1 MEMSAQGR
9 ALLEAQQGMLTRQQ
23 LLDAGV
29 SKAEIRSR
37 SGASWRVLL
46 PGVVLLDRELPST
59 DQRLLAALMFGG
71 PDSWLAGPTAAAL
84 HGLTSCRI
92 ANPIHVRVP
101 VPRRSRSSG
110 WVVVKNTTLV
120 DERLVDRGLL
130 RISCVARA
138 VVDAAAVA
146 PTEDDARSIM
156 IEAAQRRIARVDDL
170 KHWVHIRGTQNG
182 ARLRRALAEAASGAW
197 SLPEADLL
205 VLLSGSKVL
214 PRIMGN
220 PEVKDAAGKR
230 LTTPDAWIDDV
241 AMAVMVHSRRFHG
254 GELDWENTVET
265 DTDLAACRV
274 VVLGV
279 TPRSIAR
286 EPARMLARIE
296 RAYLTARTSGDRANV
311 TATPRAG
318 LWVPQSAASGG

>member
-1 MEMSAQGR
+1 MEMSSQSR
-9 ALLEAQQGMLTRQQ
+9 ALVEAQQGMLTRRQ

-29 SKAEIRSR
+29 TKAEIRSR
-37 SGASWRVLL
+37 LGARWRVLL
-46 PGVVLLDRELPST
+46 PGVVMLDREMPNT
-59 DQRLLAALMFGG
+59 EQRLLAALLFGG
-71 PDSWLAGPTAAAL
+71 PSSWLAGPTAAAL
-84 HGLTSCRI
+84 HGLTSCRV

-101 VPRRSRSSG
+101 VPRRSRASG
-110 WVVVKNTTLV
+110 WVSVKNTTLV

-156 IEAAQRRIARVDDL
+156 IEAAQRRIARVEDL

-205 VLLSGSKVL
+205 RILSGSRVL
-214 PRIMGN
+214 PPIMGN
-220 PEVKDAAGKR
+220 PELKDAAGSR

-274 VVLGV
+274 VVVGV
-279 TPRSIAR
+279 TPRSISR
-286 EPARMLARIE
+286 EPARVLARVE
-296 RAYLTARTSGDRANV
+296 RAYLAARSSGCRANV

-318 LWVPQSAASGG
+318 LWVPAAVAAGG